1 MKIDT
6 IFEFVR
12 FSIDD
17 SVTTFE
23 SSDDLDWDSMY
34 DFAVKQTIV
43 GVLYAGLEQMNDA
56 YEAAGTKA
64 IQADADEMVCTDRA
78 HQGQEP
84 AA

>member
-23 SSDDLDWDSMY
+23 SFDDLDWDSMY

-43 GVLYAGLEQMNDA
+43 VVLFRGIEKLKKQSSD
-56 YEAAGTKA
+56 
-64 IQADADEMVCTDRA
+64 
-78 HQGQEP
+78 
-84 AA
+84 